1 MAKRAV
7 LVLLILWCCFGAYR
21 LATQGEG
28 PAASDLMDD
37 PPTVEEANAG
47 SPAQLAARG
56 RIASAPAGRGSVRK
70 YTPKPLPAWL
80 ASQVGVLDGPD
91 RARFVAWLKA
101 DPTRIVDFVLR
112 DAAYR
117 QPMDSRSPLDF
128 AQSVAEALGTDPRG
142 LEFVVPV
149 LLAQLRVEGRT
160 GAEVASLLGALNA
173 LVPVLGD
180 LGHEPVVALVRE
192 AHWPDGLRS
201 LAVLLCL
208 QFHSLSDAEAVRV
221 LSTIQMSDMR
231 NRREFGELID
241 VLKRRGPS
249 ARAFL
254 PALLALYKR
263 TFRIWW
269 ARGKVLDALLAVAPD
284 DSRVLDAAARA
295 LGSNGH
301 PRSVARAFLL
311 EGGEA
316 RRQLL
321 IEHLLNASGP
331 ARVHGVAALLELGV
345 PAREISHLLLPALSD
360 KSHLVRTK
368 AVGLLALSGLQTS
381 EVLPAINELLGSKKE
396 ERWLT
401 ATQALGALSRM
412 EGDRRPVVDLLF
424 AAVRIPSV
432 RVRVTAV
439 QTLLMFGGE
448 NKRIIPLLADL
459 MDDTEIDVRCEAL
472 DGLGELSAHDATAR
486 RHLEAALG
494 DSDERVREIAKYW
507 LAEEDGS
514 DDDD

>member
-7 LVLLILWCCFGAYR
+7 PVLLLLWCCWGAYS
-21 LATQGEG
+21 LATQSEK
-28 PAASDLMDD
+28 PAAGDLMDD
-37 PPTVEEANAG
+37 PPTVEEANGG
-47 SPAQLAARG
+47 SPARLAARD
-56 RIASAPAGRGSVRK
+56 RSAPAPEGRNGIRK
-70 YTPKPLPAWL
+70 RTARPLPAWL
-80 ASQVGVLDGPD
+80 ASQIRVLDGPD

-101 DPTRIVDFVLR
+101 DPTRILDFVLR
-112 DAAYR
+112 DAAHR
-117 QPMDSRSPLDF
+117 PDDSRTPLDF
-128 AQSVAEALGTDPRG
+128 AHAVAETLGTDASG

-149 LLAQLRVEGRT
+149 LLAELRAEGRT
-160 GAEVASLLGALNA
+160 GAEVASLLGALNV
-173 LVPVLGD
+173 LVPVLAGF
-180 LGHEPVVALVRE
+180 GHAPVVALVGE
-192 AHWPDGLRS
+192 AHWPDGVRS

-208 QFHSLSDAEAVRV
+208 QFDSLSDAEAVRV

-241 VLKRRGPS
+241 VLMRRGPG

-254 PALLALYKR
+254 PALLALYER
-263 TFRIWW
+263 TFRVWW
-269 ARGKVLDALLAVAPD
+269 ARGRVLAALLAVAPD

-295 LGSNGH
+295 LGSNGV

-311 EGGEA
+311 EGGAA
-316 RRQLL
+316 RRQAL
-321 IEHLLNASGP
+321 IDHLQNGSGS
-331 ARVHGVAALLELGV
+331 ARVQGVAALLELGV
-345 PAREISHLLLPALSD
+345 PAPEIGHLLLPALTN
-360 KSHLVRTK
+360 KSRGVRNR
-368 AVGLLALSGLQTS
+368 AVGLLARSGLEAR

-396 ERWLT
+396 ERWIT

-412 EGDRRPVVDLLF
+412 EGDRRPVIDLLF
-424 AAVRIPSV
+424 AAVRMPSA

-439 QTLLMFGGE
+439 QTLLMFDGE
-448 NKRIIPLLADL
+448 NKRIIPLLVDL
-459 MDDTEIDVRCEAL
+459 LDDTEIGVRCEAI

-494 DSDERVREIAKYW
+494 DSDERVRQIAKYW